1 MIKEFMQPERPEI
14 LWQSEGKNPLN
25 NEPFM
30 TIKRADGYYLYSERA
45 GIDSVAFIL
54 IDNKKNKIGLIQEI
68 KPPLYEKGIKRLVTA
83 FGGSMDKKDIY
94 PEKIVIEEVKEEA
107 GYKVDGRDITYIGE
121 TMVSTQSNQMLKG
134 YVVDVTNAD
143 FVGAD
148 EDEKI
153 VWLDNKELIE
163 NSDWKS
169 IFIFTKW
176 AYQLNK

>member
-1 MIKEFMQPERPEI
+1 MIIEKMESEKPEI
-14 LWQSEGKNPLN
+14 IWQSDSKNPLN

-30 TIKRADGYYLYSERA
+30 KIKKADGYYLYSERA

-54 IDNKKNKIGLIQEI
+54 IDNNKDKIGLIQEI
-68 KPPLYEKGIKRLVTA
+68 KPPLYERGIKRLATA
-83 FGGSMDKKDIY
+83 FGGSLDKNIE

-107 GYKVDGRDITYIGE
+107 GYKVDNRNITYIGK

-134 YVVDVTNAD
+134 YVVDVTNVD

-153 VWLDNKELIE
+153 IWLNVDELIE

>member
-1 MIKEFMQPERPEI
+1 MIKEFIQEEIPEI
-14 LWQSEGKNPLN
+14 LWKSESKNPLN
-25 NEPFM
+25 DEPFM

-45 GIDSVAFIL
+45 GVDSVAFIL
-54 IDNKKNKIGLIQEI
+54 IDKDKIGLIQEI
-68 KPPLYEKGIKRLVTA
+68 KLSLYERGIKRLATA
-83 FGGSMDKKDIY
+83 FGGSLDKNIN

-107 GYKVDGRDITYIGE
+107 WYNVDEKDITYIGE

-134 YVVDVTNAD
+134 YVVDVTNAK

-153 VWLDNKELIE
+153 VWLNENQLFE

-169 IFIFTKW
+169 IFIYTKW
-176 AYQLNK
+176 EHKLNK

>member
-1 MIKEFMQPERPEI
+1 MIKEFMKLQKPEI

-25 NEPFM
+25 DEPFM
-30 TIKRADGYYLYSERA
+30 TIKREDGYYLYSERA
-45 GIDSVAFIL
+45 GVDSVAFIL
-54 IDNKKNKIGLIQEI
+54 IDKNKNKIGLIQEI
-68 KPPLYEKGIKRLVTA
+68 KPPLYERCIKRLATA
-83 FGGSMDKKDIY
+83 FGGSLDKNIN

-107 GYKVDGRDITYIGE
+107 WYNVDEKDITYIGE

-134 YVVDVTNAD
+134 YVVDVTNAK

-153 VWLDNKELIE
+153 VWFDVNGLFD

-169 IFIFTKW
+169 IFIYTKW
-176 AYQLNK
+176 KHKLNK